1 MESSV
6 PVPKIRPSG
15 WNWAQVRAENQ
26 ILITSNESKTYCKYV
41 THIWEMYLKEKEN
54 QITIKQL
61 PTRSLYS
68 HFIHIQ
74 SIFSHSIYIQSLFP
88 IFTCTIIN
96 INIMKTET

>member
-41 THIWEMYLKEKEN
+41 THIWEMYLQENEN

-61 PTRSLYS
+61 PTRSLNS

-74 SIFSHSIYIQSLFP
+74 SNFSHFMFFLILFIFKVFFQSLSAQVL
-88 IFTCTIIN
+88 T
-96 INIMKTET
+96 

>member
-41 THIWEMYLKEKEN
+41 THIWEMYLQEKEN
-54 QITIKQL
+54 QQ
-61 PTRSLYS
+61 
-68 HFIHIQ
+68 
-74 SIFSHSIYIQSLFP
+74 
-88 IFTCTIIN
+88 
-96 INIMKTET
+96 

>member
-41 THIWEMYLKEKEN
+41 THIWEMYLQENEN

-74 SIFSHSIYIQSLFP
+74 SNFSHFMFFLILFIFKVFFQSLSAQVL
-88 IFTCTIIN
+88 T
-96 INIMKTET
+96 